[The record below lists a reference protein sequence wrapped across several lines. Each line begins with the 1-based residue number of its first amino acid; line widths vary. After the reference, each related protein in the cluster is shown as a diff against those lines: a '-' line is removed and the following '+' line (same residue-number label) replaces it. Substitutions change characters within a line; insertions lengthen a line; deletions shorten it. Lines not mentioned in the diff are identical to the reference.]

1 MSRTHPIAFDISAID
16 FAALILIARSIFIC
30 S

>member
-1 MSRTHPIAFDISAID
+1 VGGTHPIAFDIRAID
-16 FAALILIARSIFIC
+16 FAALILIAGSIFIC